1 MNFFDDFVLGQ
12 LDLNELEIMRE
23 RAHHFL
29 SEFNVR

>member
-1 MNFFDDFVLGQ
+1 MNFFDDDVLGQ

-29 SEFNVR
+29 GKV